1 VSAFGELRKIR
12 GLLALLWPYTR
23 GDRKLLVAG
32 GALSL
37 SLIVLRVLQP
47 WPLKWVI
54 DLLTNRHEHS
64 ALGGLLVAPKL
75 GAAGLSLLYVGIT
88 LVAASVAY
96 AERLVLA
103 GLANRVIYR
112 VRTALFGHVLAQP
125 IAFHESRTT
134 GELLTRIVYDTVRLR
149 QGVIAILMRIF
160 QTVGLFLATL
170 AVLLWLNVT
179 LALVVALGAVLGL
192 VAMAW
197 SGGRVAR
204 ASRKQRKK
212 EGRLASTVAEDLL
225 GVRELQAYRA
235 GRWPDDRFGKKNVKS
250 LLHEQR
256 VRQLAAWL
264 MLRIEILVAL
274 TITAIIWLGAHE
286 VQLGT
291 LTPGDLVLFMSYATG
306 LYRPLEQFARQT
318 YKLGKTFASGDRLR
332 KIMEEQPAIADRPGA
347 AAAPRLRG
355 DVAFEDVT
363 VTTPKA
369 MRGARK
375 HALSDITVSVSA
387 GERVAILG
395 ANGAGKST
403 LLRLML
409 RFVDP
414 DKGRVILDGCDLR
427 DYTVE
432 SVRRQI
438 SVVFQESVFFGLSVG
453 ENIALGGD
461 AQGPVLEDVRRA
473 AERAR
478 IDRFIERL
486 PEGYQTPIRRGGE
499 LFSGGERQ
507 RIAIARALYRDG
519 RLWLLDEPT
528 RGVDPAAAADIVQI
542 LLAATDGRTTLW
554 VTHDPAVLPLLDRVI
569 VLKQGELQFAGTPA
583 SYGEWLAERMS
594 ARAPRMSGEG
604 ER

>member
-1 VSAFGELRKIR
+1 MAAELKRLR
-12 GLLALLWPYTR
+12 ALGALLWPHTR
-23 GDRKLLVAG
+23 GDRALLVVG
-32 GALSL
+32 GSL
-37 SLIVLRVLQP
+37 SVLLIVLRVLQP
-47 WPLKWVI
+47 WPLKWII

-64 ALGGLLVAPKL
+64 ALGGLLAAPPL
-75 GAAGLSLLYVGIT
+75 GPAGLSLLYVGIT
-88 LVAASVAY
+88 VLAATMSYV
-96 AERLVLA
+96 ERLTLA

-170 AVLLWLNVT
+170 AVLLWLNAT
-179 LALVVALGAVLGL
+179 LALLVGLGAILAFA
-192 VAMAW
+192 AMVW
-197 SGGRVAR
+197 SGGSVAR

-250 LLHEQR
+250 FLHEQR

-264 MLRIEILVAL
+264 VLRIEILVAL

-286 VQLGT
+286 VQTGT
-291 LTPGDLVLFMSYATG
+291 LTPGDLVLFVSYATG

-332 KIMEEQPAIADRPGA
+332 KIMEERPAIADRPGA
-347 AAAPRLRG
+347 VAAGALRG

-363 VTTPKA
+363 VSTPKA
-369 MRGARK
+369 VRGARK
-375 HALSDITVSVSA
+375 HALADISLAVNA

-403 LLRLML
+403 LLRLLL

-414 DKGRVILDGCDLR
+414 STGRVLLDGRDLR

-432 SVRRQI
+432 SVRQQI
-438 SVVFQESVFFGLSVG
+438 SVVFQENVFFGLSVL
-453 ENIALGGD
+453 ENIALGD
-461 AQGPVLEDVRRA
+461 AKPELDEVRRA

-478 IDRFIERL
+478 IDRFITRL
-486 PEGYQTPIRRGGE
+486 PEGYHTPIRRGGE

-507 RIAIARALYRDG
+507 RIAIARALHRHG

-528 RGVDPAAAADIVQI
+528 RGVDPATAAELVQI
-542 LLAATDGRTTLW
+542 LLEATDGRTTLW
-554 VTHDPAVLPLLDRVI
+554 VTHDPGVLSLMHRVV
-569 VLKQGELQFAGTPA
+569 VLKQGELQFSGTPGA
-583 SYGEWLAERMS
+583 YGEWLAERVS
-594 ARAPRMSGEG
+594 ARA
-604 ER
+604 EREER

>member
-1 VSAFGELRKIR
+1 MAAELKRLR
-12 GLLALLWPYTR
+12 ALGALLWPHTR
-23 GDRKLLVAG
+23 GDRTLLVVG
-32 GALSL
+32 GSL
-37 SLIVLRVLQP
+37 SVLLIVLRVLQP
-47 WPLKWVI
+47 WPLKWII

-64 ALGGLLVAPKL
+64 ALGGLLTAPPL
-75 GAAGLSLLYVGIT
+75 GPAGLSLLYVGIT
-88 LVAASVAY
+88 VLAATMSYV
-96 AERLVLA
+96 ERLTLA

-170 AVLLWLNVT
+170 AVLLWLNAT
-179 LALVVALGAVLGL
+179 LALLVGLGAILAFT
-192 VAMAW
+192 AMVW
-197 SGGRVAR
+197 SGGSVAR

-250 LLHEQR
+250 FLHEQR

-264 MLRIEILVAL
+264 VLRIEILVAL

-286 VQLGT
+286 VQAGT
-291 LTPGDLVLFMSYATG
+291 LTPGDLVLFVSYATG

-332 KIMEEQPAIADRPGA
+332 KIMEERPAIADRPGA
-347 AAAPRLRG
+347 VAAGALRG

-363 VTTPKA
+363 VSTPKA
-369 MRGARK
+369 VRGARK
-375 HALSDITVSVSA
+375 HALADISLAVNA

-403 LLRLML
+403 LLRLLL

-414 DKGRVILDGCDLR
+414 SNGRVLLDGRDLR

-432 SVRRQI
+432 SVRQQI
-438 SVVFQESVFFGLSVG
+438 SVVFQENVFFGLSVL
-453 ENIALGGD
+453 ENIALGD
-461 AQGPVLEDVRRA
+461 AKAELDEVRRA

-478 IDRFIERL
+478 IDRFITRL
-486 PEGYQTPIRRGGE
+486 PEGYHTPIRRGGE

-507 RIAIARALYRDG
+507 RIAIARALHRHG

-528 RGVDPAAAADIVQI
+528 RGVDPATAAELVQI
-542 LLAATDGRTTLW
+542 LLEATDGRTTLW
-554 VTHDPAVLPLLDRVI
+554 VTHDPGVLSLMHRVV
-569 VLKQGELQFAGTPA
+569 VLKQGELQFSGTPGA
-583 SYGEWLAERMS
+583 YGEWLAERVS
-594 ARAPRMSGEG
+594 ARA
-604 ER
+604 EREER

>member
-1 VSAFGELRKIR
+1 MSARGEVRKLRAL
-12 GLLALLWPYTR
+12 GALLWPHTR
-23 GDRKLLVAG
+23 GDRKLLVLG

-37 SLIVLRVLQP
+37 LLIVLRVLQP
-47 WPLKWVI
+47 WPLKWII
-54 DLLTNRHEHS
+54 DLLANGHERS
-64 ALGGLLVAPKL
+64 ALHGLLAAPRL
-75 GAAGLSLLYVGIT
+75 GPAGLSLLYVGIT
-88 LVAASVAY
+88 LLAATMAFV
-96 AERLVLA
+96 ERLTLA

-125 IAFHESRTT
+125 IAFHESRST

-160 QTVGLFLATL
+160 QTVGLFVATL
-170 AVLLWLNVT
+170 IVLLWLNVT
-179 LALVVALGAVLGL
+179 LGLVVALGAVLAFA
-192 VAMAW
+192 AMAW

-204 ASRKQRKK
+204 ASRKQRRK

-264 MLRIEILVAL
+264 MLRIEILIVL
-274 TITAIIWLGAHE
+274 TITGIIWLGAHE
-286 VQLGT
+286 VQAGA
-291 LTPGDLVLFMSYATG
+291 LTPGDLVLFVSYATA

-332 KIMEEQPAIADRPGA
+332 RIMDEQPAIADGPGA
-347 AAAPRLRG
+347 VAAPVLRG
-355 DVAFEDVT
+355 DVAFDDVT
-363 VTTPKA
+363 VTTPKEL
-369 MRGARK
+369 RGARK
-375 HALSDITVSVSA
+375 HAVTGISFAARA
-387 GERVAILG
+387 GERVAIVG

-409 RFVDP
+409 RFLDP
-414 DKGRVILDGCDLR
+414 DQGRVLLDGRDLR

-438 SVVFQESVFFGLSVG
+438 SVVFQENVFFGLSVM
-453 ENIALGGD
+453 ENIALGD
-461 AQGPVLEDVRRA
+461 PKPELEAVRRA

-478 IDRFIERL
+478 IDRFIAKL
-486 PEGYQTPIRRGGE
+486 PQGYETAIRRGGE
-499 LFSGGERQ
+499 LFSSGERQ
-507 RIAIARALYRDG
+507 RIAIARALHRNG

-528 RGVDPAAAADIVQI
+528 RGVDAATAADLVQI
-542 LLAATDGRTTLW
+542 LLAATEGRTTLW
-554 VTHDPAVLPLLDRVI
+554 VTHDPGVLPLMQRVV
-569 VLKQGELQFAGTPA
+569 VLKQGALQFTGTAPEY
-583 SYGEWLAERMS
+583 SEWLAERVS
-594 ARAPRMSGEG
+594 AKAEQG

>member
-1 VSAFGELRKIR
+1 MSAVGELRKMR
-12 GLLALLWPYTR
+12 GLAGLLWPHTR
-23 GDRKLLVAG
+23 GDRKLLVLG
-32 GALSL
+32 GALSV

-47 WPLKWVI
+47 WPLKWII
-54 DLLTNRHEHS
+54 DLLTNRHEHT
-64 ALGGLLVAPKL
+64 ALGGLLAAPKL
-75 GAAGLSLLYVGIT
+75 GPAELSLLYVGIT
-88 LVAASVAY
+88 LVAATVAY

-112 VRTALFGHVLAQP
+112 VRTALFGDVLAQP

-170 AVLLWLNVT
+170 AVLLWLNT
-179 LALVVALGAVLGL
+179 RLALVVAVGALIAL
-192 VAMAW
+192 AAMAW
-197 SGGRVAR
+197 SGGGVAR

-235 GRWPDDRFGKKNVKS
+235 GRWPDDRFGKRNVKS

-286 VQLGT
+286 VQVGA
-291 LTPGDLVLFMSYATG
+291 LTPGDLVLFVSYATG

-347 AAAPRLRG
+347 APAPSLRG
-355 DVAFEDVT
+355 DVAFEGVT

-369 MRGARK
+369 VRGARK
-375 HALSDITVSVSA
+375 HALSDISFSVSA

-414 DKGRVILDGCDLR
+414 DKGRVMLDGRDLR

-438 SVVFQESVFFGLSVG
+438 SVVFQENVFFGLSVR
-453 ENIALGGD
+453 ENIALGD
-461 AQGPVLEDVRRA
+461 PAAALEDVQRA

-486 PEGYQTPIRRGGE
+486 PEGYETSIRRGGE

-507 RIAIARALYRDG
+507 RIAIARALHRDG
-519 RLWLLDEPT
+519 RIWLLDEPT
-528 RGVDPAAAADIVQI
+528 RGIDPATAADLTTI
-542 LLAATDGRTTLW
+542 LLEATEGRTTLW
-554 VTHDPAVLPLLDRVI
+554 VSHDPAVLPLLDRVV

-583 SYGEWLAERMS
+583 AYGEWLAERVS
-594 ARAPRMSGEG
+594 ARSSRLTGET
-604 ER
+604 

>member
-1 VSAFGELRKIR
+1 MSAVGELRKMR
-12 GLLALLWPYTR
+12 GLAALLWPHTR

-37 SLIVLRVLQP
+37 ALIVLRVLQP
-47 WPLKWVI
+47 WPLKWII
-54 DLLTNRHEHS
+54 DLLTNRHEHT
-64 ALGGLLVAPKL
+64 ALGGLLAAPRL
-75 GAAGLSLLYVGIT
+75 GPAGLSLLYVGIT
-88 LVAASVAY
+88 LVAAAMAY

-125 IAFHESRTT
+125 LAFHESRTT

-160 QTVGLFLATL
+160 QTIGLFVATL
-170 AVLLWLNVT
+170 GVLFWLNVG
-179 LALVVALGAVLGL
+179 LALVVATGALL
-192 VAMAW
+192 ALAAMGW

-250 LLHEQR
+250 LVHEQR

-286 VQLGT
+286 VQVGA
-291 LTPGDLVLFMSYATG
+291 LTPGDLVLFVSYATG

-347 AAAPRLRG
+347 APAPPLRG
-355 DVAFEDVT
+355 DVAFEGVT
-363 VTTPKA
+363 VTSPKA
-369 MRGARK
+369 VRGARK
-375 HALSDITVSVSA
+375 HALADVSFALSA

-414 DKGRVILDGCDLR
+414 DTGRVLLDGRDLR
-427 DYTVE
+427 EYTVE

-438 SVVFQESVFFGLSVG
+438 SVVFQENVFFGLSVM
-453 ENIALGGD
+453 ENIALGD
-461 AQGPVLEDVRRA
+461 PKPELDDVRHA

-478 IDRFIERL
+478 IDRFIARL
-486 PEGYQTPIRRGGE
+486 PEGYQTPIRRGGD

-507 RIAIARALYRDG
+507 RIAIARALHRDG

-528 RGVDPAAAADIVQI
+528 RGVDPASAADLVQI
-542 LLAATDGRTTLW
+542 LLEATEGRTTLW
-554 VTHDPAVLPLLDRVI
+554 VTHDPAVLPLLQRVV
-569 VLKQGELQFAGTPA
+569 VLKQGALQFSGTPA
-583 SYGEWLAERMS
+583 SYGEWLAERVS
-594 ARAPRMSGEG
+594 ARAIPSTGKEQG
-604 ER
+604 

>member
-1 VSAFGELRKIR
+1 MAAELKRLR
-12 GLLALLWPYTR
+12 ALGALLWPYTR
-23 GDRKLLVAG
+23 GDRALLVVG
-32 GALSL
+32 GSL
-37 SLIVLRVLQP
+37 SVLLIVLRVLQP
-47 WPLKWVI
+47 WPLKWII

-64 ALGGLLVAPKL
+64 ALGGLLAAPPL
-75 GAAGLSLLYVGIT
+75 GPAGLSLLYVGIT
-88 LVAASVAY
+88 VLAATMSYV
-96 AERLVLA
+96 ERLTLA

-170 AVLLWLNVT
+170 AVLLWLNAT
-179 LALVVALGAVLGL
+179 LALLVGLGAILAFA
-192 VAMAW
+192 AMVW
-197 SGGRVAR
+197 SGGGVAR

-250 LLHEQR
+250 FLHEQR

-264 MLRIEILVAL
+264 VLRIEILVAL

-286 VQLGT
+286 VQTGT
-291 LTPGDLVLFMSYATG
+291 LTPGDLVLFVSYATG

-332 KIMEEQPAIADRPGA
+332 KIMEERPAIADRPGA
-347 AAAPRLRG
+347 VAAGALRG

-363 VTTPKA
+363 VSTPKA
-369 MRGARK
+369 VRGARK
-375 HALSDITVSVSA
+375 HALADISLAVNA

-395 ANGAGKST
+395 GNGAGKST
-403 LLRLML
+403 LLRLLL

-414 DKGRVILDGCDLR
+414 STGRVLLDGRDLR

-432 SVRRQI
+432 SVRQQI
-438 SVVFQESVFFGLSVG
+438 SVVFQENVFFGLSVL
-453 ENIALGGD
+453 ENIALGD
-461 AQGPVLEDVRRA
+461 AKPELDEVRRA

-478 IDRFIERL
+478 IDRFITRL
-486 PEGYQTPIRRGGE
+486 PEGYHTPIRRGGE

-507 RIAIARALYRDG
+507 RIAIARALHRRG

-528 RGVDPAAAADIVQI
+528 RGVDPATAAELVQI
-542 LLAATDGRTTLW
+542 LLEATDGRTTLW
-554 VTHDPAVLPLLDRVI
+554 VTHDPGVLSLMHRVV
-569 VLKQGELQFAGTPA
+569 VLKQGELQFSGTPGA
-583 SYGEWLAERMS
+583 YGEWLAERVS
-594 ARAPRMSGEG
+594 ARA
-604 ER
+604 EREER

>member
-23 GDRKLLVAG
+23 GDRKLLVVG

-37 SLIVLRVLQP
+37 SLIVLRVLLP

-64 ALGGLLVAPKL
+64 AFGGLLAAPRL
-75 GAAGLSLLYVGIT
+75 GPAGLSLLYVGIT
-88 LVAASVAY
+88 LVAATVAY
-96 AERLVLA
+96 TERLVLA

-112 VRTALFGHVLAQP
+112 LRTALFGHVLAQP

-170 AVLLWLNVT
+170 AVLLWLNIT
-179 LALVVALGAVLGL
+179 LALVVALGAVLAL

-306 LYRPLEQFARQT
+306 LYRPLEQLARQT

-332 KIMEEQPAIADRPGA
+332 KIMVEAPAIADRPDA
-347 AAAPRLRG
+347 ISAPALRG
-355 DVAFEDVT
+355 SLAFEGVSI
-363 VTTPKA
+363 TTPKA

-375 HALSDITVSVSA
+375 HALSDISFAVEA

-395 ANGAGKST
+395 GNGAGKST
-403 LLRLML
+403 LLRAAL

-414 DKGRVILDGCDLR
+414 DERGGRVLLDGHDLR
-427 DYTVE
+427 DYTVG
-432 SVRRQI
+432 SVRQQI
-438 SVVFQESVFFGLSVG
+438 SVVFQENVLFGLSVR
-453 ENIALGGD
+453 ENIALGD
-461 AQGPVLEDVRRA
+461 PAAALDEVRRA
-473 AERAR
+473 AERAH

-486 PEGYQTPIRRGGE
+486 PDGYDTPIRRSGE

-528 RGVDPAAAADIVQI
+528 RGIDPAAAADLVNV
-542 LLAATDGRTTLW
+542 LLHATDGRTTLW
-554 VTHDPAVLPLLDRVI
+554 VTHDPAVLPLVDRVL

-583 SYGEWLAERMS
+583 SYAEWLAERVM
-594 ARAPRMSGEG
+594 ARAPRVSGEG

>member
-1 VSAFGELRKIR
+1 
-12 GLLALLWPYTR
+12 
-23 GDRKLLVAG
+23 
-32 GALSL
+32 
-37 SLIVLRVLQP
+37 
-47 WPLKWVI
+47 
-54 DLLTNRHEHS
+54 
-64 ALGGLLVAPKL
+64 
-75 GAAGLSLLYVGIT
+75 
-88 LVAASVAY
+88 
-96 AERLVLA
+96 
-103 GLANRVIYR
+103 
-112 VRTALFGHVLAQP
+112 
-125 IAFHESRTT
+125 
-134 GELLTRIVYDTVRLR
+134 
-149 QGVIAILMRIF
+149 
-160 QTVGLFLATL
+160 
-170 AVLLWLNVT
+170 
-179 LALVVALGAVLGL
+179 
-192 VAMAW
+192 
-197 SGGRVAR
+197 
-204 ASRKQRKK
+204 
-212 EGRLASTVAEDLL
+212 
-225 GVRELQAYRA
+225 
-235 GRWPDDRFGKKNVKS
+235 
-250 LLHEQR
+250 
-256 VRQLAAWL
+256 

-332 KIMEEQPAIADRPGA
+332 KIMEEQPAIADGAGA

-375 HALSDITVSVSA
+375 HALSDIAVSVRA

-414 DKGRVILDGCDLR
+414 DKGRVILDGRDLR

-486 PEGYQTPIRRGGE
+486 PEGYETPIRRGGE

-528 RGVDPAAAADIVQI
+528 RGVDPAAAADVVQI
-542 LLAATDGRTTLW
+542 LLRATEGRTVLW
-554 VTHDPAVLPLLDRVI
+554 VTHDPAVLPLLDRVV
-569 VLKQGELQFAGTPA
+569 VLKHGELQFTGTPVE
-583 SYGEWLAERMS
+583 YGEWLAERVS
-594 ARAPRMSGEG
+594 SRPSRLTTES
-604 ER
+604 

>member
-1 VSAFGELRKIR
+1 MAAELKRLR
-12 GLLALLWPYTR
+12 ALGALLWPHTR
-23 GDRKLLVAG
+23 GDRTLLVVG
-32 GALSL
+32 GSL
-37 SLIVLRVLQP
+37 SVLLIVLRVLQP
-47 WPLKWVI
+47 WPLKWII

-64 ALGGLLVAPKL
+64 ALGGLLAAPPL
-75 GAAGLSLLYVGIT
+75 GPAGLSLLYVGIT
-88 LVAASVAY
+88 VLAATMSYV
-96 AERLVLA
+96 ERLTLA

-170 AVLLWLNVT
+170 AVLLWLNAT
-179 LALVVALGAVLGL
+179 LALLVGLGAILAFT
-192 VAMAW
+192 AMVW
-197 SGGRVAR
+197 SGGSVAR

-250 LLHEQR
+250 FLHEQR

-264 MLRIEILVAL
+264 VLRIEILVAL

-286 VQLGT
+286 VQAGT
-291 LTPGDLVLFMSYATG
+291 LTPGDLVLFVSYATG

-332 KIMEEQPAIADRPGA
+332 KIMEERPAIADRPGA
-347 AAAPRLRG
+347 VAAGALRG

-363 VTTPKA
+363 VSTPKA
-369 MRGARK
+369 VRGARK
-375 HALSDITVSVSA
+375 HALADISLAVNA

-403 LLRLML
+403 LLRLLL

-414 DKGRVILDGCDLR
+414 SNGRVLLDGRDLR

-432 SVRRQI
+432 SVRQQI
-438 SVVFQESVFFGLSVG
+438 SVVFQENVFFGLSVL
-453 ENIALGGD
+453 ENIALGD
-461 AQGPVLEDVRRA
+461 AKPELDEVRRA

-478 IDRFIERL
+478 IDRFITRL
-486 PEGYQTPIRRGGE
+486 PEGYHTPIRRGGE

-507 RIAIARALYRDG
+507 RIAIARALHRHG

-528 RGVDPAAAADIVQI
+528 RGVDPATAAELVQI
-542 LLAATDGRTTLW
+542 LLEATDGRTTLW
-554 VTHDPAVLPLLDRVI
+554 VTHDPGVLSLMHRVV
-569 VLKQGELQFAGTPA
+569 VLKQGELQFSGTPGA
-583 SYGEWLAERMS
+583 YGEWLAERVS
-594 ARAPRMSGEG
+594 ARA
-604 ER
+604 EREER

>member
-1 VSAFGELRKIR
+1 MAAELKRLR
-12 GLLALLWPYTR
+12 ALGALLWPHTR
-23 GDRKLLVAG
+23 GDRTLLVVG
-32 GALSL
+32 GSL
-37 SLIVLRVLQP
+37 SVLLIVLRVLQP
-47 WPLKWVI
+47 WPLKWII

-64 ALGGLLVAPKL
+64 ALGGLLTAPPL
-75 GAAGLSLLYVGIT
+75 GPAGLSLLYVGIT
-88 LVAASVAY
+88 VLAATMSYV
-96 AERLVLA
+96 ERLTLA

-160 QTVGLFLATL
+160 QTIGLFLATL
-170 AVLLWLNVT
+170 AVLLWLNAT
-179 LALVVALGAVLGL
+179 LALLVGLGAILAFT
-192 VAMAW
+192 AMVW
-197 SGGRVAR
+197 SGGSVAR

-250 LLHEQR
+250 FLHEQR

-264 MLRIEILVAL
+264 VLRIEILVAL

-286 VQLGT
+286 VQAGT
-291 LTPGDLVLFMSYATG
+291 LTPGDLVLFVSYATG

-332 KIMEEQPAIADRPGA
+332 KIMEERPAIADRPGA
-347 AAAPRLRG
+347 VAAGALRG

-363 VTTPKA
+363 VSTPKA
-369 MRGARK
+369 VRGARK
-375 HALSDITVSVSA
+375 HALADISLAVNA

-403 LLRLML
+403 LLRLLL

-414 DKGRVILDGCDLR
+414 SNGRVLLDGRDLR

-432 SVRRQI
+432 SVRQQI
-438 SVVFQESVFFGLSVG
+438 SVVFQENVFFGLSVL
-453 ENIALGGD
+453 ENIALGD
-461 AQGPVLEDVRRA
+461 AKPELDEVRRA

-478 IDRFIERL
+478 IDRFITRL
-486 PEGYQTPIRRGGE
+486 PEGYHTPIRRGGE

-507 RIAIARALYRDG
+507 RIAIARALHRHG

-528 RGVDPAAAADIVQI
+528 RGVDPATAAELVQI
-542 LLAATDGRTTLW
+542 LLEATDGRTTLW
-554 VTHDPAVLPLLDRVI
+554 VTHDPGVLSLMHRVV
-569 VLKQGELQFAGTPA
+569 VLKQGELQFSGTPGA
-583 SYGEWLAERMS
+583 YGEWLAERVS
-594 ARAPRMSGEG
+594 ARA
-604 ER
+604 EREER

>member
-1 VSAFGELRKIR
+1 MAAELKRLR
-12 GLLALLWPYTR
+12 ALGALLWPHTR
-23 GDRKLLVAG
+23 GDRTLLVVG
-32 GALSL
+32 GSL
-37 SLIVLRVLQP
+37 SVLLIVLRVLQP
-47 WPLKWVI
+47 WPLKWII

-64 ALGGLLVAPKL
+64 ALGGLLTAPPL
-75 GAAGLSLLYVGIT
+75 GPAGLSLLYVGIT
-88 LVAASVAY
+88 VLAATMSYV
-96 AERLVLA
+96 ERLTLA

-170 AVLLWLNVT
+170 AVLLWLNAT
-179 LALVVALGAVLGL
+179 LALLVGLGAILAFT
-192 VAMAW
+192 AMVW
-197 SGGRVAR
+197 SGGSVAR

-250 LLHEQR
+250 FLHEQR

-264 MLRIEILVAL
+264 VLRIEILVAL

-286 VQLGT
+286 VQTGT
-291 LTPGDLVLFMSYATG
+291 LTPGDLVLFVSYATG

-332 KIMEEQPAIADRPGA
+332 KIMEERPAIADRPGA
-347 AAAPRLRG
+347 VAAGALRG

-363 VTTPKA
+363 VSTPKA
-369 MRGARK
+369 VRGARK
-375 HALSDITVSVSA
+375 HALADISLAVNA

-403 LLRLML
+403 LLRLLL

-414 DKGRVILDGCDLR
+414 SNGRVLLDGRDLR

-432 SVRRQI
+432 SVRQQI
-438 SVVFQESVFFGLSVG
+438 SVVFQENVFFGLSVL
-453 ENIALGGD
+453 ENIALGD
-461 AQGPVLEDVRRA
+461 AKPELDEVRRA

-478 IDRFIERL
+478 IDRFITRL
-486 PEGYQTPIRRGGE
+486 PEGYHTPIRRGGE

-507 RIAIARALYRDG
+507 RIAIARALHRHG

-528 RGVDPAAAADIVQI
+528 RGVDPATAAELVQI
-542 LLAATDGRTTLW
+542 LLEATDGRTTLW
-554 VTHDPAVLPLLDRVI
+554 VTHDPGVLSLMHRVV
-569 VLKQGELQFAGTPA
+569 VLKQGELQFSGTPGA
-583 SYGEWLAERMS
+583 YGEWLAERVS
-594 ARAPRMSGEG
+594 ARA
-604 ER
+604 EREER

>member
-1 VSAFGELRKIR
+1 MAAELKRLR
-12 GLLALLWPYTR
+12 ALGALLWPHTR
-23 GDRKLLVAG
+23 GDRTLLVVG
-32 GALSL
+32 GSL
-37 SLIVLRVLQP
+37 SVLLIVLRVLQP
-47 WPLKWVI
+47 WPLKWII

-64 ALGGLLVAPKL
+64 ALGGLLTAPPL
-75 GAAGLSLLYVGIT
+75 GPAGLSLLYVGIT
-88 LVAASVAY
+88 VLAATMSYV
-96 AERLVLA
+96 ERLTLA

-170 AVLLWLNVT
+170 AVLLWLNAT
-179 LALVVALGAVLGL
+179 LALVVGLGAILAFT
-192 VAMAW
+192 AMVW
-197 SGGRVAR
+197 SGGSVAR

-250 LLHEQR
+250 FLHEQR

-264 MLRIEILVAL
+264 VLRIEILVAL

-286 VQLGT
+286 VQTGT
-291 LTPGDLVLFMSYATG
+291 LTPGDLVLFVSYATG

-332 KIMEEQPAIADRPGA
+332 KIMEERPAIADRPGA
-347 AAAPRLRG
+347 VAAGALRG

-363 VTTPKA
+363 VSTPKA
-369 MRGARK
+369 VRGARK
-375 HALSDITVSVSA
+375 HALADISLAVNA

-403 LLRLML
+403 LLRPLL

-414 DKGRVILDGCDLR
+414 SNGRVLLDGRDLR

-432 SVRRQI
+432 SVRQQI
-438 SVVFQESVFFGLSVG
+438 SVVFQENVFFGLSVL
-453 ENIALGGD
+453 ENIALGD
-461 AQGPVLEDVRRA
+461 AKPELDEVRRA

-478 IDRFIERL
+478 IDRFITRL
-486 PEGYQTPIRRGGE
+486 PEGYHTPIRRGGE

-507 RIAIARALYRDG
+507 RIAIARALHRHG

-528 RGVDPAAAADIVQI
+528 RGVDPATAAELVQI
-542 LLAATDGRTTLW
+542 LLEATDGRTTLW
-554 VTHDPAVLPLLDRVI
+554 VTHDPGVLSLMHRVV
-569 VLKQGELQFAGTPA
+569 VLKQGELQFSGTPGA
-583 SYGEWLAERMS
+583 YGEWLAERVS
-594 ARAPRMSGEG
+594 ARA
-604 ER
+604 EREER